1 MFVKSRTI
9 AASIGSLVASA
20 LATTEGACP
29 ISTNTALGEVVSGE
43 TFQTSTNSNLG
54 PGCCAYLAKSPIGN
68 RLMTPSDGSYADRA
82 AMQWSLAARL
92 TPRCIILPQS
102 VSEVSQVLTALVE
115 ANERQTCQ
123 FAVRSGGHT
132 CWPGAASID
141 YGVMLDLGYLN
152 STTYHP
158 ENGTAS
164 ILPGARWGEVYSTLL
179 PQGVLVVGGRDPTV
193 GVGGFMLGG
202 GNSFYAA
209 AKGYACDNVAN
220 FQVVLANGSIIDAN
234 AHTNSDLFQV
244 LKGGSSNVGIVVR
257 YDIYT
262 FQAEDLWGGIVTYP
276 FSTATQQIEA
286 LVDFGDNLKNDPNSS
301 AITFFTSTNLA
312 NKTSV
317 INVYDYT
324 KPIARPAIFEKFLA
338 IPGNLS
344 DTTRIANLSNMVA
357 ELEQPDGFRDTF
369 LTLTFANDV
378 DILTK
383 IVSTHE
389 ALYTTLQAAKPRGNW
404 TINTLFQPIPA
415 LFGQHGAEAGGN
427 VIGLDRFTDNLML
440 YQLYL
445 AWQGAEQDDLF
456 NSKGRQA
463 ISDIK
468 AASVAN
474 HTDNPFI
481 YLNYADRSQA
491 PLEGYG
497 NASVAKIKA
506 ASAKYDPNGVFQTL
520 MPGGF
525 KISLVDS
532 DSNSTCAVQAV
543 GLGNSPQVQIE
554 VAGSFKEVVGG
565 RLA

>member
-1 MFVKSRTI
+1 MFIKSLTI

-20 LATTEGACP
+20 LAIIEGACP
-29 ISTNTALGEVVSGE
+29 ISTNTVLGEVVSGE
-43 TFQTSTNSNLG
+43 TFQTSTSTTLG
-54 PGCCAYLAKSPIGN
+54 SGCCAYLANSPIGN
-68 RLMTPSDGSYADRA
+68 RLMTPSNGSYADRA

-102 VSEVSQVLTALVE
+102 VSEVSQALTALVE

-152 STTYHP
+152 STTYHL

-193 GVGGFMLGG
+193 GVGGFLLGG

-257 YDIYT
+257 YDVYT
-262 FQAEDLWGGIVTYP
+262 FPAEDLWGGIVTYP

-286 LVDFGDNLKNDPNSS
+286 LVDFGDNLKNDSNSS

-317 INVYDYT
+317 INVYHYT

-357 ELEQPDGFRDTF
+357 ELKQPDGFRDTF

-383 IVSTHE
+383 IISTHE

-404 TINTLFQPIPA
+404 TVNTLFQPIPA

-440 YQLYL
+440 WQLYL
-445 AWQGAEQDDLF
+445 AWQGAEQDDFF
-456 NSKGRQA
+456 NSQGRQA

-497 NASVAKIKA
+497 NAGVARIKA

-532 DSNSTCAVQAV
+532 DSNSTCAAQAV
-543 GLGNSPQVQIE
+543 GLGNSPKVQIE
-554 VAGSFKEVVGG
+554 VAGSFQQVVG
-565 RLA
+565 